1 MSAGINQITFANDPA
16 TKLAA
21 ARTRL
26 ILDKPFLGAL
36 VLRLPMIEAGPWCKT
51 TATDMK
57 NFYYNPA
64 YIDRLSLSQVEF
76 VLAHEALHCALAH
89 FVRRGHRIQRKWDL
103 ACDFAINPILVN
115 DALKPP
121 PEAVVL
127 NQFENM
133 SAEEI
138 YPCLDDSLDNET
150 LDQHLYDNNAEGAQ
164 NGQSREPPPEDA
176 PQDRQG
182 QSGGSQPKNEEPQE
196 NQGGGA
202 RPDPQQGKS
211 GRKAGEDDRQDNPP
225 VPLTAQEREEL
236 AQKWQQHLA
245 SAAQQAQ
252 QAGKLGGAM
261 ARLVDAWLEP
271 KLPWRTLLAHYFFDQ
286 ARNDYNYMRP
296 SRREGD
302 MILPSLKS
310 SQCDLVVAI
319 DTSGSIGEEELSEF
333 LSEINAIKGALPVR
347 ITLLACDAR
356 LAEGGPW
363 VFEPWEEFRLPR
375 TFTGGG
381 GTDFAPVFE
390 WVEHENLR
398 PDALVYFTDADAE
411 FPEQPPSYPVI
422 WLVKGRKPVPWGKR
436 IQLN

>member
-1 MSAGINQITFANDPA
+1 MSINQITFANDPA

-36 VLRLPMIEAGPWCKT
+36 VLRLPMIEAGPWCRT

-57 NFYYNPA
+57 SFYYNPA
-64 YIDRLSLSQVEF
+64 YIDKLSLSQVEF
-76 VLAHEALHCALAH
+76 VLAHEALHCALTH

-103 ACDFAINPILVN
+103 ACDFAINPILMN
-115 DALKPP
+115 DGLKPP

-138 YPCLDDSLDNET
+138 YPCLDDSLDNKT
-150 LDQHLYDNNAEGAQ
+150 LDQHLYDNNAEGGQ
-164 NGQSREPPPEDA
+164 GGQSNEPPPEDS
-176 PQDRQG
+176 PQAQQG
-182 QSGGSQPKNEEPQE
+182 QTGGAQPQNQDQQEGGSKAKPQ
-196 NQGGGA
+196 
-202 RPDPQQGKS
+202 PQQGES
-211 GRKAGEDDRQDNPP
+211 GAKGGESDEQDNLP

-236 AQKWQQHLA
+236 AQKWQQYLA

-261 ARLVDAWLEP
+261 ARLVDAWLAP
-271 KLPWRTLLAHYFFDQ
+271 KLPWRSLLAHYFFDQ

-296 SRREGD
+296 SRREGE

-310 SQCDLVVAI
+310 SQCDLIVAI

-333 LSEINAIKGALPVR
+333 LSEINAIKGALTVR
-347 ITLLACDAR
+347 ITLLACDAK
-356 LAEGGPW
+356 LAEDGPW

-375 TFTGGG
+375 AFQGGG

-390 WVEHENLR
+390 WVENQNLR

-411 FPEQPPSYPVI
+411 FPKHAPTYPVI
-422 WLVKGRKPVPWGKR
+422 WLVKGKKPVPWGKR